1 MTPCFQVQVTG
12 VGGTNWTTVWRGA
25 EAQAR
30 EMYRRQQHFYAVGR
44 FRLLDAS
51 GAVVDECR
59 VTPPFL
65 RPPATV

>member
-1 MTPCFQVQVTG
+1 MTPAFQVQVTG
-12 VGGTNWTTVWRGA
+12 VGGTNWTTIWRGA

-30 EMYRRQQHFYAVGR
+30 EMYRRQQHFYSVGR
-44 FRLLDAS
+44 FRLLDAT

-65 RPPATV
+65 RPRAAG

>member
-1 MTPCFQVQVTG
+1 MQSDFQVQVTG
-12 VGGTNWTTVWRGA
+12 VGGTNWATLWRGA

-30 EMYRRQQHFYAVGR
+30 EMYRRQQHFYSVGR

-59 VTPPFL
+59 ATPLFL
-65 RPPATV
+65 RPCAKA